1 MANTPPQLQINQE
14 RRYWWIHRMMRA
26 RKGAQGD
33 ADRSKSDTRA
43 KGKRKR
49 NRVRWDWK
57 TIAMVVTGL
66 VVLRL
71 YGARTVAAVRERSST
86 FDRVAQMP
94 SDVWEYILAHPRT
107 STRAGQLNLVIV
119 ALLVSEVPVYAF
131 SVLDYFK
138 LKSID
143 HYRIHYSKVEKRRP
157 RLYPTNAELLRAL
170 RVSGGVFF
178 GLYLPLFIVL
188 ITAANFLEI
197 YPYSFA
203 KELPEHWLFEIVLCL
218 CCVPD

>member
-1 MANTPPQLQINQE
+1 MN
-14 RRYWWIHRMMRA
+14 RMMRA

-33 ADRSKSDTRA
+33 AGRSKSDTRA

-94 SDVWEYILAHPRT
+94 SDAWEYILAHPRARRQGQDSLT
-107 STRAGQLNLVIV
+107 LSSSLFWSQRYLCTRL
-119 ALLVSEVPVYAF
+119 AF
-131 SVLDYFK
+131 WTTLS
-138 LKSID
+138 
-143 HYRIHYSKVEKRRP
+143 
-157 RLYPTNAELLRAL
+157 
-170 RVSGGVFF
+170 
-178 GLYLPLFIVL
+178 
-188 ITAANFLEI
+188 
-197 YPYSFA
+197 
-203 KELPEHWLFEIVLCL
+203 
-218 CCVPD
+218 